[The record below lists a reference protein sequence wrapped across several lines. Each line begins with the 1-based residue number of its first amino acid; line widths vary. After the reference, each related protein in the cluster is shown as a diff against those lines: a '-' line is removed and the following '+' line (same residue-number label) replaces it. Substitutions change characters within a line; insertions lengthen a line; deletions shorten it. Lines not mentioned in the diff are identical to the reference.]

1 MIARVRAIGKFKN
14 IFKRVD
20 ILTSIVYNEIKKTKS
35 KGDLKMTRQ
44 EIIDMINKYDIQVI
58 GTRKEAKIGVSKPTA
73 ELKKAIV
80 ENRQQVIDVYF
91 DEIERKETERL
102 ARVET
107 LEKERLTNLYSNQN
121 KQVVITKRY
130 DGKII
135 VENNALDILGI
146 EALDFE
152 GLKQYAHSYEDGN
165 TTYILTVAE
174 LKALAVEKPEESI
187 REKTEREIQIEKL
200 SAKAKETGKPQILE
214 EKNGWDPSKGIP
226 VIDYKFVNSKGEVY
240 NYTKEL
246 E

>member
-1 MIARVRAIGKFKN
+1 
-14 IFKRVD
+14 
-20 ILTSIVYNEIKKTKS
+20 
-35 KGDLKMTRQ
+35 MTRQ
-44 EIIDMINKYDIQVI
+44 EIISLIEKFDIQII

-91 DEIERKETERL
+91 DEIERKEAERL

-107 LEKERLTNLYSNQN
+107 LEKERMRKLYSNLK

-146 EALDFE
+146 EALDLE

-174 LKALAVEKPEESI
+174 LKTLAVEKEVTPAA
-187 REKTEREIQIEKL
+187 EKTEREIQIEKL
-200 SAKAKETGKPQILE
+200 TAKAKEAGKPQILE
-214 EKNGWDPSKGIP
+214 EKMGWDPAKGIA
-226 VIDYKFVNSKGEVY
+226 VIDYKFVDEKGEVY
-240 NYTKEL
+240 LYTKEL